1 MIVRYSP
8 GLLSQLKK
16 VNIRVQKRFKERIA
30 IFIKDPFNPQLNN
43 HLLKDEW
50 DGYRSIDL
58 TNDWRAIYE
67 ELKEGEDM
75 VGYFIAI
82 GIHKDLYGS

>member
-16 VNIRVQKRFKERIA
+16 VNVRIRKRFKERIV
-30 IFIKDPFNPQLNN
+30 IFIKDPFNPHLNN
-43 HLLKDEW
+43 HILRDEW
-50 DGYRSIDL
+50 EGYRSIEL

-67 ELKEGEDM
+67 ELKEGEDTI
-75 VGYFIAI
+75 GYFVAV
-82 GIHKDLYGS
+82 GTHKDLYGS

>member
-16 VNIRVQKRFKERIA
+16 INVRIRKRFKERIV
-30 IFIKDPFNPQLNN
+30 IFIKDPINPKLNN
-43 HLLKDEW
+43 HLLRDEW
-50 DGYRSIDL
+50 EGYRSIKL

-67 ELKEGEDM
+67 ELKE
-75 VGYFIAI
+75 
-82 GIHKDLYGS
+82 

>member
-16 VNIRVQKRFKERIA
+16 VNVRIRKRFKERIV

-43 HLLKDEW
+43 HPLRDEW
-50 DGYRSIDL
+50 EGYRSIDL
-58 TNDWRAIYE
+58 TNDWRVIYE
-67 ELKEGEDM
+67 EVREGEST
-75 VGYFIAI
+75 VGYFVAV
-82 GIHKDLYGS
+82 GTHNDLYNS